1 MEMVPLRWTRC
12 DKMSNSIEFDVQFS
26 FITYFQ
32 QVVIYLI
39 LIVQLV
45 NEQVEV
51 EI

>member
-1 MEMVPLRWTRC
+1 MEMVPLRWTRF
-12 DKMSNSIEFDVQFS
+12 DAPGSIEFDVQFS

-32 QVVIYLI
+32 QVIYLI
-39 LIVQLV
+39 IIVQMV